1 MTNPMTLAELN
12 RRDAHPYHMYDAI
25 QEQPTCLQ
33 EVLQANTL
41 QLSQAVEFLKRQSN
55 WYLCGIGTSLHAALV
70 GEYFMRLLVNDSIP
84 TRAIHSFEFVCYPP
98 PIREDMGVLVISHR
112 GTKNYS
118 LQALERANRQGA
130 RTVVITGKG
139 SAEGIHKAHKV
150 LITVDQEI
158 SAAHTKS
165 YTTAL
170 SLLAALIIKLGRQ
183 VGKNIEAAEAQL
195 AHIPGLIQR
204 ALETEAYT
212 KELAQTLKEKEFMV
226 FVGGGPN
233 TATAY
238 EVALKMKETNYT
250 PCEGFQVEQFLHGPV
265 AGLSEKM
272 AVWVIAPPGP
282 SYSRCLEIVKVA
294 QTIGATTIALVEEE
308 DRELAKLATHTIN
321 LPRVMEALTP
331 LVYVIPLQLFS
342 YYLALAKGA
351 NPDLF
356 HFDDPRHQQTKRHY
370 NL

>member
-1 MTNPMTLAELN
+1 MTNSMTLAELN
-12 RRDAHPYHMYDAI
+12 RRNAHPYHMYDAI
-25 QEQPTCLQ
+25 RAQPALIH

-41 QLSQAVEFLKRQSN
+41 QLDQAVEFLKRQGS
-55 WYLCGIGTSLHAALV
+55 WYFCGIGTSFHAVLV
-70 GEYFMRLLVNDSIP
+70 GEYFMRLLVDDFIP

-98 PIREDMGVLVISHR
+98 PVREDTGVLVVSHR

-118 LQALERANRQGA
+118 LQALEQANRRGA
-130 RTVVITGKG
+130 TTIVITGKD
-139 SAEGIHKAHKV
+139 SAEGIHRAHTV
-150 LITVDQEI
+150 LMTVDQEI

-170 SLLAALIIKLGRQ
+170 SLLAALIIQLGRH
-183 VGKNIEAAEAQL
+183 VGKDIEVARAQL
-195 AHIPGLIQR
+195 TRVPEFIQR
-204 ALETEAYT
+204 ALETEAHIQ
-212 KELAQTLKEKEFMV
+212 ELAQELTEKEFVV

-250 PCEGFQVEQFLHGPV
+250 PCEGFQAEQFLHGPV
-265 AGLSEKM
+265 AGLSDKM

-294 QTIGATTIALVEEE
+294 NTIGATTVALVEEE
-308 DRELAKLATHTIN
+308 DQNLAKIATHTIN
-321 LPRVMEALTP
+321 LPKMMEALTP
-331 LVYVIPLQLFS
+331 LVYIIPLQLFS
-342 YYLALAKGA
+342 YYLALTKGA
-351 NPDLF
+351 NPDIF